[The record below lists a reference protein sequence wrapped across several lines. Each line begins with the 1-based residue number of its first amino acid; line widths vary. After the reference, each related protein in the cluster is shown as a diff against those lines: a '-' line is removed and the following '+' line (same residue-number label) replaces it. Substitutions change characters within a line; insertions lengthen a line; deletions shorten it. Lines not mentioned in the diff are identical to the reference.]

1 MESENRAIDSNDDI
15 ESLIANEQLNRVLD
29 AIKYEGEST
38 RLSNFKNTI
47 IIALSIISSPLVYLL
62 VSKFIIK

>member
-1 MESENRAIDSNDDI
+1 MESENHTVDSNDI
-15 ESLIANEQLNRVLD
+15 ENLIANEQLNRVLD

-62 VSKFIIK
+62 VSKFIIR

>member
-1 MESENRAIDSNDDI
+1 MESENHTVDSNDI
-15 ESLIANEQLNRVLD
+15 ENLIANEQLNRILD
-29 AIKYEGEST
+29 AIKYEGESI

-47 IIALSIISSPLVYLL
+47 IIALSIIGSPLVYSL

>member
-1 MESENRAIDSNDDI
+1 MESENHTVDSNDI
-15 ESLIANEQLNRVLD
+15 ENLIANEQLNRILD
-29 AIKYEGEST
+29 AIKYEGESI

>member
-1 MESENRAIDSNDDI
+1 MESENHIINSNDI
-15 ESLIANEQLNRVLD
+15 ESLIASEQLNRVLD

-47 IIALSIISSPLVYLL
+47 IIALSIISSPLVYSL

>member
-1 MESENRAIDSNDDI
+1 MESENHTVDSNDV

-47 IIALSIISSPLVYLL
+47 IIALSIISSPFIYSL

>member
-1 MESENRAIDSNDDI
+1 MESENHTVDSNDI
-15 ESLIANEQLNRVLD
+15 ENLIANEQLNRVLD

-47 IIALSIISSPLVYLL
+47 ILALSIISSPLVYLL
-62 VSKFIIK
+62 VSTFIIR

>member
-1 MESENRAIDSNDDI
+1 MESENHIINSNDI
-15 ESLIANEQLNRVLD
+15 ESLIASEQLNRVLD

-62 VSKFIIK
+62 VSKFIIR

>member
-1 MESENRAIDSNDDI
+1 MESENHTVDSNDV

-47 IIALSIISSPLVYLL
+47 IIALSIISSPFIYSL
-62 VSKFIIK
+62 VSKFII

>member
-1 MESENRAIDSNDDI
+1 MESENHTVDSNDI
-15 ESLIANEQLNRVLD
+15 ENLIANEQLNRVLD

-47 IIALSIISSPLVYLL
+47 IIALSILASPFIYLL

>member
-1 MESENRAIDSNDDI
+1 MESENHIVDSNDI

-29 AIKYEGEST
+29 AIKYEGELT

-47 IIALSIISSPLVYLL
+47 IIALSIIGSPLVYLL

>member
-1 MESENRAIDSNDDI
+1 MESENHTIDSNDI

-47 IIALSIISSPLVYLL
+47 IIALSIIGSPLIYLL

>member
-1 MESENRAIDSNDDI
+1 MESESHIVNSNNI
-15 ESLIANEQLNRVLD
+15 ESLIASEQLNRVLD

-62 VSKFIIK
+62 VSKFIIR

>member
-1 MESENRAIDSNDDI
+1 MSTEPEVNEEISN
-15 ESLIANEQLNRVLD
+15 LIKTEQHNQIMD

-47 IIALSIISSPLVYLL
+47 IIAASILLSPIVYIL
-62 VSKFIIK
+62 VSKIIGGV

>member
-1 MESENRAIDSNDDI
+1 MESENHIIDSNDI

-29 AIKYEGEST
+29 AIKYEGELT

-47 IIALSIISSPLVYLL
+47 IIALSIIGSPLVYLL

>member
-1 MESENRAIDSNDDI
+1 MESENHIVDSNDI
-15 ESLIANEQLNRVLD
+15 ENLIANEQLNRVLD

-47 IIALSIISSPLVYLL
+47 IIALSIIGSPLIYLL

>member
-1 MESENRAIDSNDDI
+1 MESENCTIDSNDI

-47 IIALSIISSPLVYLL
+47 IIALSIIGSPLIYLL